1 MLFFSLPGIMVSP
14 KREAEETLESSGN
27 KKSRE
32 GTPLERTDPAFD
44 IGGSDAAFDEDAMS
58 VHGQG
63 EIEEEFGKRGSE
75 IDGLALPKNT
85 PPSTDLQRGES
96 GLALPKKGERKKYK
110 TSGKS
115 GQSGNGSSSQQKGKS
130 SSNAGPQG
138 TKNSQSDPNKMSDVL
153 FSAGVDIREEEALLN
168 SSVNAS
174 KSHQHATDVKI
185 PPHPPFLHPDQVNQ
199 FMRRVCKEQS
209 FSQNF
214 AKNPEILRMMSSAC
228 ESYMRDIITN
238 SLVISRHRRKAV
250 KLNSGRRSDTSVALK
265 SIAMSQ
271 KKEEERRVKKRVAL
285 GLEKEDL
292 ENKMDSEE
300 TLHRASNITAGLRA
314 GSKKQYGWLT
324 SSTSKP
330 TSIGGLTSGK
340 VASAVAARGD
350 SGLRFREAREEPG
363 IVMRDLLYALENRR
377 NGVHNIVSKGYA
389 RIRD

>member
-1 MLFFSLPGIMVSP
+1 MVSP
-14 KREAEETLESSGN
+14 KREAEETLESSIN
-27 KKSRE
+27 KRSKE
-32 GTPLERTDPAFD
+32 GTPLEKTDPAFD
-44 IGGSDAAFDEDAMS
+44 IAGSDTPFDEEIS
-58 VHGQG
+58 TQGQE
-63 EIEEEFGKRGSE
+63 EIEGEFSKRADNE
-75 IDGLALPKNT
+75 VEGLALPKNT
-85 PPSTDLQRGES
+85 PPSTDLQKSDS

-115 GQSGNGSSSQQKGKS
+115 GHGGNASSSQQKGKGS
-130 SSNAGPQG
+130 SHTGPQG
-138 TKNSQSDPNKMSDVL
+138 GKNSQSDPNKMSDVL

-174 KSHQHATDVKI
+174 KSHQHAVDVKV

-250 KLNSGRRSDTSVALK
+250 KLNSGRRSEISVALR
-265 SIAMSQ
+265 SIAISQ

-292 ENKMDSEE
+292 DNKMDSEE
-300 TLHRASNITAGLRA
+300 TLHRASNVTAGLRA

-330 TSIGGLTSGK
+330 TSLGGLTSGK

>member
-1 MLFFSLPGIMVSP
+1 MVSP
-14 KREAEETLESSGN
+14 KREAEETLENATSI
-27 KKSRE
+27 KKSRA
-32 GTPLERTDPAFD
+32 GTPFGRTDPAFD
-44 IGGSDAAFDEDAMS
+44 IGNSEPGFDEASGAQGGEDVS
-58 VHGQG
+58 TPFGQQQLG
-63 EIEEEFGKRGSE
+63 TEFEVLS
-75 IDGLALPKNT
+75 LPKNA
-85 PPSTDLQRGES
+85 PPSTDLQRSDS
-96 GLALPKKGERKKYK
+96 GLSLPKKGEKKRGKPPGK
-110 TSGKS
+110 TN
-115 GQSGNGSSSQQKGKS
+115 QSGSVSAQQKSNASSSSTG
-130 SSNAGPQG
+130 AGPQSS
-138 TKNSQSDPNKMSDVL
+138 KNSQSDPNKMSDVL

-174 KSHQHATDVKI
+174 KSHLQSTDVKI
-185 PPHPPFLHPDQVNQ
+185 PSHPPFLHPDQVNQ
-199 FMRRVCKEQS
+199 FMRKVCKEQN

-228 ESYMRDIITN
+228 ESYMRDVITN
-238 SLVISRHRRKAV
+238 SLIISRHRRKAV
-250 KLNSGRRSDTSVALK
+250 KINSGRRSETSVALK
-265 SIAMSQ
+265 SIAMNQ

-300 TLHRASNITAGLRA
+300 TLHRASNVTAGLRA

-330 TSIGGLTSGK
+330 TSLGGLTSGK

-350 SGLRFREAREEPG
+350 TGLRFREAREEPG

-377 NGVHNIVSKGYA
+377 NGVHNVISKGYA